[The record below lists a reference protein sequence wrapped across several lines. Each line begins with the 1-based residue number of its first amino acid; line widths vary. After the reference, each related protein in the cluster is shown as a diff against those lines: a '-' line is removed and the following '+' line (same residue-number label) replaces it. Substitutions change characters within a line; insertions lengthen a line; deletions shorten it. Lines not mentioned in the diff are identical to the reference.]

1 MASDSRKIMFMYPH
15 RNKAFLKIAIALVK
29 VALVQI
35 SYNLFLTFKTSL
47 DQNRIRNITDLSC
60 LVYSQSNLTPFAPL

>member
-15 RNKAFLKIAIALVK
+15 RNKTFLKIAIALVK

-47 DQNRIRNITDLSC
+47 DQNRIRNITDRSC
-60 LVYSQSNLTPFAPL
+60 LVHSQSNLTPFAPL